1 MAEASCPCCNTE
13 MDLHGDVVSGHMH
26 YCGFCYGI
34 MASDRWL
41 SSNMRQPV
49 LRNVRNGVF
58 EAGTSAGYRCPTCD
72 GEMVKG
78 PVLTSEGTT
87 IELDGCLKCGSL
99 WFDNREME
107 PFMPEIRELTQ
118 KTDVSRDSQKLSS
131 PTALARGLISEVF
144 GVIASFTANK
154 NDHIEDE

>member
-1 MAEASCPCCNTE
+1 MAEASCPCCNSE

-26 YCGFCYGI
+26 YCTFCYGI

-58 EAGTSAGYRCPTCD
+58 EAGISAGYRCPTCD

-78 PVLTSEGTT
+78 PVPTTEGTT
-87 IELDGCLKCGSL
+87 IEVDGCLKCGSL

-107 PFMPEIRELTQ
+107 PFIPEIREIT
-118 KTDVSRDSQKLSS
+118 KKNDPSREYRRANS
-131 PTALARGLISEVF
+131 PSAVARGLISEVF
-144 GVIASFTANK
+144 GAITSLAGKK
-154 NDHIEDE
+154 NDALEEE

>member
-1 MAEASCPCCNTE
+1 ME
-13 MDLHGDVVSGHMH
+13 LHGDVVSGHMH
-26 YCGFCYGI
+26 YCSFCYGI

-41 SSNMRQPV
+41 SSNMKQPV

-78 PVLTSEGTT
+78 PVRTTEGTT
-87 IELDGCLKCGSL
+87 IEVDGCLKCGSL

-107 PFMPEIRELTQ
+107 PFMPEIREITK
-118 KTDVSRDSQKLSS
+118 KTDKRRDSSIANS
-131 PTALARGLISEVF
+131 PSAVARGLISEVF
-144 GVIASFTANK
+144 GVFTSFTGKK
-154 NDHIEDE
+154 NDDSEEE

>member
-1 MAEASCPCCNTE
+1 
-13 MDLHGDVVSGHMH
+13 
-26 YCGFCYGI
+26 
-34 MASDRWL
+34 
-41 SSNMRQPV
+41 MRQPV

-78 PVLTSEGTT
+78 PVSTSEGTT

-118 KTDVSRDSQKLSS
+118 KTDVSRDSQKPSS
-131 PTALARGLISEVF
+131 PTALARSLISEVF
-144 GVIASFTANK
+144 GVITSLTAKK
-154 NDHIEDE
+154 NDESEDE